1 MGDSWGAWCVVR
13 VGRRAESPLPNALR
27 GLSGA
32 LFMGQDLLC
41 QLNVALGAARAQII
55 RKNRLAKA
63 GGLCQSNAARNYG
76 LKDFLLKEFS
86 QILLNL
92 AGLGHPLVVHSEQK
106 ALHLDSSCRNL
117 ADKLYRVQ
125 EVR

>member
-55 RKNRLAKA
+55 RKNRLAKTGSLGKA
-63 GGLCQSNAARNYG
+63 NTPRNYG
-76 LKDFLLKEFS
+76 LKDALLEEFAK
-86 QILLNL
+86 ILFHL
-92 AGLGHPLVVHSEQK
+92 ASEVHSLVVHGQQH
-106 ALHLDSSCRNL
+106 ALN
-117 ADKLYRVQ
+117 
-125 EVR
+125 